1 MIAFYKLLL
10 LFLLKGACSVIGL
23 SSKSQQFHSK
33 PTTVSLSDM
42 KILPIPA
49 LSDNYMYLLVDKDTR
64 QCAAVDPVEPEKA
77 SQVTFQKP
85 NEWNFHIFTPHDW
98 VLSFAAWYN
107 CIYMGSDSLCYLKS
121 ETTEVRSYKCL
132 FIIM

>member
-10 LFLLKGACSVIGL
+10 FFLLKGACSVIGL

-49 LSDNYMYLLVDKDTR
+49 LSDNYMYLLVDEETR
-64 QCAAVDPVEPEKA
+64 QCAAVDPVEPEKV
-77 SQVTFQKP
+77 SQATFQKP
-85 NEWNFHIFTPHDW
+85 
-98 VLSFAAWYN
+98 AW
-107 CIYMGSDSLCYLKS
+107 LK
-121 ETTEVRSYKCL
+121 
-132 FIIM
+132 